1 MAKLDGSKIVVIGGA
16 SGVGFAVA
24 SAALEAGAEVVVGS
38 SQAPRIQAAAEKLGR
53 GAKGQTVDVKDEAS
67 VAAFF
72 EAAGPFDHLIFTAG
86 DWGHMFGPTR
96 DLDVE
101 ASKARME
108 VRFWG
113 AARAAKHAIRQI
125 DKDGSITLTG
135 GMLAHRPM
143 PGAPLTTAS
152 AHTTEG
158 LAMGLARD
166 LAPIRV
172 NAPGPDPE
180 RAGPDHGRARDQGLY
195 RQPAA
200 AARRNRR
207 GSGRGLPVPDARHLC
222 DRPSCAG
229 RRRRQLGL
237 SALRYLPLSRSARA
251 DRWGPLR
258 VQAV

>member
-1 MAKLDGSKIVVIGGA
+1 MAKLDGAKVVVIGGA

-24 SAALEAGAEVVVGS
+24 AAAIEAGAEVVVGS
-38 SQAPRIQAAAEKLGR
+38 SQAPHIEAAAEKLGR

-67 VAAFF
+67 VASFF
-72 EAAGPFDHLIFTAG
+72 EAAGPFDHLVFTAG

-125 DKDGSITLTG
+125 AKDGSITLTG

-158 LAMGLARD
+158 LALGLARD

-172 NAPGPDPE
+172 NA
-180 RAGPDHGRARDQGLY
+180 
-195 RQPAA
+195 
-200 AARRNRR
+200 
-207 GSGRGLPVPDARHLC
+207 VC
-222 DRPSCAG
+222 
-229 RRRRQLGL
+229 LGL
-237 SALRYLPLSRSARA
+237 ILSEQIQTMGEAAIKGFTASLPLPRGGTVEEAAEAYLYLMRA
-251 DRWGPLR
+251 TYVTGQVVR
-258 VQAV
+258 VDGGASLV

>member
-1 MAKLDGSKIVVIGGA
+1 MAKLNGSKVVVIGGA

-24 SAALEAGAEVVVGS
+24 AAALEAGAAVVVGS
-38 SQAPRIQAAAEKLGR
+38 SQAPRVEAAAGKLGR
-53 GAKGQTVDVKDEAS
+53 GATGHAVDVRDEAS

-72 EAAGPFDHLIFTAG
+72 AAVGAFDHLVFTAG
-86 DWGHMFGPTR
+86 DWGHMFGATR

-125 DKDGSITLTG
+125 TGDGSITLTG

-166 LAPIRV
+166 LAPVRV
-172 NAPGPDPE
+172 NA
-180 RAGPDHGRARDQGLY
+180 
-195 RQPAA
+195 
-200 AARRNRR
+200 
-207 GSGRGLPVPDARHLC
+207 VC
-222 DRPSCAG
+222 
-229 RRRRQLGL
+229 LGL
-237 SALRYLPLSRSARA
+237 IMSEQVQNMGDAMIKTFTANLPLPRGGTVEEAAEAYLYLMRA
-251 DRWGPLR
+251 TYVTGQIVR
-258 VQAV
+258 VDGGGSLV

>member
-1 MAKLDGSKIVVIGGA
+1 MAKLDGAKVVVIGGA

-24 SAALEAGAEVVVGS
+24 AAALEAGAEVVVGS
-38 SQAPRIQAAAEKLGR
+38 SQTARIEAAAEKLGR
-53 GAKGQTVDVKDEAS
+53 GAKGQTVDVKEEAS

-72 EAAGPFDHLIFTAG
+72 DAAGPFDHLVFTAG
-86 DWGHMFGPTR
+86 DWGQMAGATR

-113 AARAAKHAIRQI
+113 AARAAKYAIRQI
-125 DKDGSITLTG
+125 AGEGSITLTG
-135 GMLAHRPM
+135 GMLAHRPR

-172 NAPGPDPE
+172 NAVCLGLIMSEVVQTMGEAMVKGFTANLPLA
-180 RAGPDHGRARDQGLY
+180 RAGTVEEAAEAYLYLMRATYVTGQVVRVDGG
-195 RQPAA
+195 
-200 AARRNRR
+200 
-207 GSGRGLPVPDARHLC
+207 GSLV
-222 DRPSCAG
+222 
-229 RRRRQLGL
+229 
-237 SALRYLPLSRSARA
+237 
-251 DRWGPLR
+251 
-258 VQAV
+258 

>member
-1 MAKLDGSKIVVIGGA
+1 MAKLDGARVLVIGGA

-24 SAALEAGAEVVVGS
+24 AAAMEAGAEVVIGS
-38 SQAPRIQAAAEKLGR
+38 SQAPRIEAAARKL

-72 EAAGPFDHLIFTAG
+72 EAAGRFDHLVFTAG

-113 AARAAKHAIRQI
+113 AARAAKYAIREI
-125 DKDGSITLTG
+125 AKDGSITLTG

-172 NAPGPDPE
+172 NA
-180 RAGPDHGRARDQGLY
+180 
-195 RQPAA
+195 
-200 AARRNRR
+200 
-207 GSGRGLPVPDARHLC
+207 VC
-222 DRPSCAG
+222 
-229 RRRRQLGL
+229 LGL
-237 SALRYLPLSRSARA
+237 IMSEQVQNMGEATIKGFTANLPLPRGGTVEEAAEAYLYLMRA
-251 DRWGPLR
+251 TYVTGQVVR
-258 VQAV
+258 VDGGGSLV

>member
-1 MAKLDGSKIVVIGGA
+1 MAKLGGAKVVVIGGA

-24 SAALEAGAEVVVGS
+24 AAAMEAGAQVVVGS
-38 SQAPRIQAAAEKLGR
+38 SQGRRIEAAAEKLGR
-53 GAKGQTVDVKDEAS
+53 GAKGQTVDVRDEAS

-72 EAAGPFDHLIFTAG
+72 EAAGAFDHLVFTAG
-86 DWGHMFGPTR
+86 DWGHMFGATR

-113 AARAAKHAIRQI
+113 AVRAAKYAIRRIAQ
-125 DKDGSITLTG
+125 DGSITLTG

-166 LAPIRV
+166 LAPIRD
-172 NAPGPDPE
+172 NA
-180 RAGPDHGRARDQGLY
+180 
-195 RQPAA
+195 
-200 AARRNRR
+200 
-207 GSGRGLPVPDARHLC
+207 VC
-222 DRPSCAG
+222 
-229 RRRRQLGL
+229 LGL
-237 SALRYLPLSRSARA
+237 IMSEQVQTMGEAAIKGFTGNLPLPRGGTVEEAAEAYLYLVRCTYVT
-251 DRWGPLR
+251 GQVVR
-258 VQAV
+258 VDGGGSLV

>member
-1 MAKLDGSKIVVIGGA
+1 MAKLDGARVLVIGGA

-24 SAALEAGAEVVVGS
+24 AAAVEAGAEVVIGS
-38 SQAPRIQAAAEKLGR
+38 SQAPRVDTAVKKLGR
-53 GAKGQTVDVKDEAS
+53 RAKGLAVDVKDEAA

-72 EAAGPFDHLIFTAG
+72 EGAGPFDHLVFTAG

-101 ASKARME
+101 ASKARLE

-113 AARAAKHAIRQI
+113 AARAAKYAIRQI
-125 DKDGSITLTG
+125 AKSGSITLTG

-172 NAPGPDPE
+172 NA
-180 RAGPDHGRARDQGLY
+180 
-195 RQPAA
+195 
-200 AARRNRR
+200 
-207 GSGRGLPVPDARHLC
+207 VC
-222 DRPSCAG
+222 
-229 RRRRQLGL
+229 LGL
-237 SALRYLPLSRSARA
+237 ILSEQVQTMGEAMIKGFVGNLPLPRGGTVDEAAEAYLYLMRA
-251 DRWGPLR
+251 TYVTGQVVR
-258 VQAV
+258 VDGGGSLI

>member
-1 MAKLDGSKIVVIGGA
+1 MATLNGARVVVIGGA

-24 SAALEAGAEVVVGS
+24 AAALAAGAAVVVGS
-38 SQAPRIQAAAEKLGR
+38 SQTPRIEAAAGKLGR
-53 GAKGQTVDVKDEAS
+53 GARGLTVDVKDEAS

-72 EAAGPFDHLIFTAG
+72 DAAGPFDHLVFTAG
-86 DWGHMFGPTR
+86 DWGQMTGPTR

-113 AARAAKHAIRQI
+113 AARAAKHALRHIAG
-125 DKDGSITLTG
+125 DGSITLTG

-172 NAPGPDPE
+172 NA
-180 RAGPDHGRARDQGLY
+180 
-195 RQPAA
+195 
-200 AARRNRR
+200 
-207 GSGRGLPVPDARHLC
+207 VC
-222 DRPSCAG
+222 
-229 RRRRQLGL
+229 LGL
-237 SALRYLPLSRSARA
+237 IASEAVQIMGEAAIKGFTANLPLPRPGTVEEAAEAYLYLMRA
-251 DRWGPLR
+251 TYVTGQIVR
-258 VQAV
+258 VDGGGSLV

>member
-1 MAKLDGSKIVVIGGA
+1 MAKLSGSKVVVVGGA

-24 SAALEAGAEVVVGS
+24 AAAREAGAEVVVGS
-38 SQAPRIQAAAEKLGR
+38 SQAPRVEAAASKLGH
-53 GAKGQTVDVKDEAS
+53 GATGHAVDVRNEAS

-72 EAAGPFDHLIFTAG
+72 TEVGAFDHLVFTAG
-86 DWGHMFGPTR
+86 DWGHMFGATR
-96 DLDVE
+96 DLDIE

-125 DKDGSITLTG
+125 AGDGSITLTG

-166 LAPIRV
+166 LAPVRV
-172 NAPGPDPE
+172 NA
-180 RAGPDHGRARDQGLY
+180 
-195 RQPAA
+195 
-200 AARRNRR
+200 
-207 GSGRGLPVPDARHLC
+207 VC
-222 DRPSCAG
+222 
-229 RRRRQLGL
+229 LGL
-237 SALRYLPLSRSARA
+237 IMSEQ
-251 DRWGPLR
+251 
-258 VQAV
+258 VQNMGDDEFSFS